1 MTLMLPEIG
10 HLLLIISTV
19 LALFSA
25 TLPLIGIARNNAY
38 LMGLSPLLFRA
49 SFFAILGA
57 LLCLIYCFITD
68 DFSVAYVANHSNSQL
83 AIGFKFAAVWG
94 SHEGSMLFWVFAIAL
109 WGTIISY
116 RLRIEHCS
124 AQAQSQQHQDARY
137 FARLL
142 AILALVILGFNL
154 FLLFTSNPFA
164 RLLPN
169 IPIEGRDLNPIL
181 QDIGLIIHPPMLF
194 LGYVGLTVCFAAAL
208 ASLLGGE
215 FNRRQV
221 RYLQP
226 WILLAWVFLTG
237 GNAFGSWWAYNELG
251 WGGWWFWDPVENA
264 SFIPWLVATALVHSI
279 VLTKRTQGFN
289 ITTLLLCLLA
299 FSLSLLGS
307 FLVRSGIVQSVHAF
321 AADPTRGMSILSI
334 LVLFVGAALFIFAL
348 KAHHLRR
355 ETAFALLSKETLL
368 LLGIVVLVVAAFSVL
383 LGTFYP
389 LIYELLDLGT
399 LSVGAPYFNAIFV
412 PLTFVIALLMGI
424 APLVAWQ
431 QASTTR
437 IIPMVMLGMGTL
449 ACAFWVSL
457 QAAAGSSLFLLL
469 GTAAALWILV
479 CLLLTTLVGLRLGK
493 QAHSTLAPKAATV
506 GASVGANVGANV
518 GSTAVSADASQL
530 SKQRFAAMFL
540 AHLGV
545 AVTIIGASSVS
556 FFEQEALLRMGPGQ
570 GKPLAGYI
578 FVYESTENVHT
589 ASFDAIQANI
599 SIRDGANDDII
610 LGYVRPQRQTFKSNA
625 MEMSHA
631 GIDHGLWR
639 DIYVSM
645 GVQLSDDQYLIRI
658 THKPLATWIW
668 LGALLMMLG
677 GAIAAW
683 PARAVATKLSSSS
696 PKEGQA

>member
-1 MTLMLPEIG
+1 MTTMVPEIG
-10 HLLLIISTV
+10 HILLIISSV

-25 TLPLIGIARNNAY
+25 ILPLMGIKKRNAY
-38 LMGLSPLLFRA
+38 LVGLSPVLFRTIFI
-49 SFFAILGA
+49 SVFFS

-83 AIGFKFAAVWG
+83 ALGYKVAAVWG
-94 SHEGSMLFWVFAIAL
+94 SHEGSMLFWIFAIAL
-109 WGTIISY
+109 WGAIISY
-116 RLRIEHCS
+116 RVKIADCT
-124 AQAQSQQHQDARY
+124 QDKATDSYQDTLY

-181 QDIGLIIHPPMLF
+181 QDIGLILHPPMLF

-208 ASLLGGE
+208 ASLLGGG
-215 FNRRQV
+215 FNTRQIN
-221 RYLQP
+221 YLRP
-226 WILLAWVFLTG
+226 WVLLAWVFLTG

-264 SFIPWLVATALVHSI
+264 SFIPWLVATALVHSLI
-279 VLTKRTQGFN
+279 LTQRTHGFKL
-289 ITTLLLCLLA
+289 TTLLLCLLA

-321 AADPTRGMSILSI
+321 AADPTRGMSILCL
-334 LVLFVGAALFIFAL
+334 LVIFVGAGLLIFAL
-348 KAHHLRR
+348 KAHHLKQDV
-355 ETAFALLSKETLL
+355 TFALFSKETLL
-368 LLGIVVLVVAAFSVL
+368 LLGIVILVVAAFSVL

-412 PLTFVIALLMGI
+412 PLTFLLVLLMGI
-424 APLVAWQ
+424 APLVQWQ
-431 QASTTR
+431 KVQWQNASKTR
-437 IIPMVMLGMGTL
+437 ITSLLIPSLMIL
-449 ACAFWVSL
+449 AVAGWVSL
-457 QAAAGSSLFLLL
+457 QAASGSSLFLLL
-469 GTAAALWILV
+469 GTAAALWLLV
-479 CLLLTTLVGLRLGK
+479 CLLLTILVASGLGRRVYAC
-493 QAHSTLAPKAATV
+493 QSAPNDSPVK
-506 GASVGANVGANV
+506 S
-518 GSTAVSADASQL
+518 
-530 SKQRFAAMFL
+530 SKQGFVAMLFAHF
-540 AHLGV
+540 GV
-545 AVTIIGASSVS
+545 AITIIGATSVS

-578 FVYESTENVHT
+578 LVYESTENVET
-589 ASFDAIQANI
+589 SSFTAIQANI
-599 SIRDGANDDII
+599 SIRDGANDEVL
-610 LGYVRPQRQTFKSNA
+610 LGYVRPQRQTFKSNG

-645 GVQLSDDQYLIRI
+645 GLQLSDNEYLIRI
-658 THKPLATWIW
+658 SYKPLASWIW

-683 PARAVATKLSSSS
+683 PTRRFSSQADLTTLFSLSHHK
-696 PKEGQA
+696 PKETLA

>member
-1 MTLMLPEIG
+1 MTTMVPEIG
-10 HLLLIISTV
+10 HILLIISSV

-25 TLPLIGIARNNAY
+25 ILPLMGIKQHNAY
-38 LMGLSPLLFRA
+38 LVGLSPVLFRTIFA
-49 SFFAILGA
+49 SVFLS
-57 LLCLIYCFITD
+57 LLCLIYCFVTD

-83 AIGFKFAAVWG
+83 ALGYKVAAVWG
-94 SHEGSMLFWVFAIAL
+94 SHEGSMLFWIFAIAL
-109 WGTIISY
+109 WGAIISY
-116 RLRIEHCS
+116 RVKIADCT
-124 AQAQSQQHQDARY
+124 QDKATDSYQDTLY

-181 QDIGLIIHPPMLF
+181 QDIGLILHPPMLF

-208 ASLLGGE
+208 ASLLGGG
-215 FNRRQV
+215 FNTRQIN
-221 RYLQP
+221 YLRP
-226 WILLAWVFLTG
+226 WVLLAWVFLTG

-264 SFIPWLVATALVHSI
+264 SFIPWLVATALVHSLI
-279 VLTKRTQGFN
+279 LTQRTHGFKL
-289 ITTLLLCLLA
+289 TTLLLCLLA

-321 AADPTRGMSILSI
+321 AADPTRGMSILCL
-334 LVLFVGAALFIFAL
+334 LVIFVGAGLLIFAL
-348 KAHHLRR
+348 KAHHLKQDV
-355 ETAFALLSKETLL
+355 TFALFSKETLL
-368 LLGIVVLVVAAFSVL
+368 LLGIVILVIAAFSVL

-412 PLTFVIALLMGI
+412 PLTFLLVLLMGI
-424 APLVAWQ
+424 APLVQWQ
-431 QASTTR
+431 KVQWQNASKTR
-437 IIPMVMLGMGTL
+437 ITSLLIPSLMIL
-449 ACAFWVSL
+449 AVAGWVSL
-457 QAAAGSSLFLLL
+457 QAASGSSLFLLL
-469 GTAAALWILV
+469 GTAAALWLLV
-479 CLLLTTLVGLRLGK
+479 CLLLTILVASGLGRRVYAC
-493 QAHSTLAPKAATV
+493 QSAPNDSPVK
-506 GASVGANVGANV
+506 S
-518 GSTAVSADASQL
+518 
-530 SKQRFAAMFL
+530 SKQGFVAMLFAHF
-540 AHLGV
+540 GV
-545 AVTIIGASSVS
+545 AITIIGATSVS

-570 GKPLAGYI
+570 GKPLAGYVL
-578 FVYESTENVHT
+578 VYESTENVET
-589 ASFDAIQANI
+589 NSFTAIQANI
-599 SIRDGANDDII
+599 SIRDAANDERV
-610 LGYVRPQRQTFKSNA
+610 LGYITPQRQTFKSNG

-645 GVQLSDDQYLIRI
+645 GLQLSDNEYLIRI
-658 THKPLATWIW
+658 SYKPLASWIW

-683 PARAVATKLSSSS
+683 PTCRFSSQADLTTLFSLSHHK
-696 PKEGQA
+696 PKETLA

>member
-1 MTLMLPEIG
+1 MTTMVPEIG
-10 HLLLIISTV
+10 HILLIISSV

-25 TLPLIGIARNNAY
+25 ILPLMGIKQHNAY
-38 LMGLSPLLFRA
+38 LVGLSPVLFRTIFA
-49 SFFAILGA
+49 SVFLS
-57 LLCLIYCFITD
+57 LLCLIYCFVTD

-83 AIGFKFAAVWG
+83 ALGYKVAAVWG
-94 SHEGSMLFWVFAIAL
+94 SHEGSMLFWIFAIAL

-116 RLRIEHCS
+116 RVKIADCT
-124 AQAQSQQHQDARY
+124 QDKATDSYQDTLY

-181 QDIGLIIHPPMLF
+181 QDIGLILHPPMLF

-208 ASLLGGE
+208 ASLLGGG
-215 FNRRQV
+215 FNTRQIN
-221 RYLQP
+221 YLRP
-226 WILLAWVFLTG
+226 WVLLAWVFLTG

-264 SFIPWLVATALVHSI
+264 SFIPWLVATALVHSLI
-279 VLTKRTQGFN
+279 LTQRTHGFKL
-289 ITTLLLCLLA
+289 TTLLLCLLA

-321 AADPTRGMSILSI
+321 AADPTRGMSILCL
-334 LVLFVGAALFIFAL
+334 LVIFVGAGLLIFAL
-348 KAHHLRR
+348 KAHHLKQDV
-355 ETAFALLSKETLL
+355 TFALFSKETLL
-368 LLGIVVLVVAAFSVL
+368 LLGIVILVVAAFSVL

-412 PLTFVIALLMGI
+412 PLTFLLVLLMGI
-424 APLVAWQ
+424 APLVQWQ
-431 QASTTR
+431 KVQWQNASKTR
-437 IIPMVMLGMGTL
+437 ITSLFIPSLMIL
-449 ACAFWVSL
+449 AVAGWVSL
-457 QAAAGSSLFLLL
+457 QAASGSSLFLLL
-469 GTAAALWILV
+469 GTAAALWLLV
-479 CLLLTTLVGLRLGK
+479 CLLLTILVASGLGRRVYAC
-493 QAHSTLAPKAATV
+493 QSAPNDSPVK
-506 GASVGANVGANV
+506 S
-518 GSTAVSADASQL
+518 
-530 SKQRFAAMFL
+530 SKQGFVAMLFAHF
-540 AHLGV
+540 GV
-545 AVTIIGASSVS
+545 AITIIGATSVS

-570 GKPLAGYI
+570 GKPLASYVL
-578 FVYESTENVHT
+578 VYESTENVET
-589 ASFDAIQANI
+589 NSFTAIQANI
-599 SIRDGANDDII
+599 SIRDAANDERV
-610 LGYVRPQRQTFKSNA
+610 LGYITPQRQTFKSNG

-645 GVQLSDDQYLIRI
+645 GLQLSDNEYLIRI
-658 THKPLATWIW
+658 SYKPLASWIW

-683 PARAVATKLSSSS
+683 PTRRFSSQADLTTLFSLSHHK
-696 PKEGQA
+696 PKETLA

>member
-1 MTLMLPEIG
+1 MTTMVPEIG
-10 HLLLIISTV
+10 HILLIISSV

-25 TLPLIGIARNNAY
+25 ILPLIGIKQHNAY
-38 LMGLSPLLFRA
+38 LVGLSPVLFRTIFI
-49 SFFAILGA
+49 SVFFS
-57 LLCLIYCFITD
+57 LLCLIYCFVTD

-83 AIGFKFAAVWG
+83 ALGYKVAAVWG
-94 SHEGSMLFWVFAIAL
+94 SHEGSMLFWIFAIAL
-109 WGTIISY
+109 WGAIISY
-116 RLRIEHCS
+116 RVKIADCT
-124 AQAQSQQHQDARY
+124 QDKASDSYQDTLY

-181 QDIGLIIHPPMLF
+181 QDIGLILHPPMLF

-208 ASLLGGE
+208 ASLLGGG
-215 FNRRQV
+215 FNTRQIN
-221 RYLQP
+221 YLRP
-226 WILLAWVFLTG
+226 WVLLAWVFLTG

-264 SFIPWLVATALVHSI
+264 SFIPWLVATALVHSLI
-279 VLTKRTQGFN
+279 LTQRTHGFKL
-289 ITTLLLCLLA
+289 TTLLLCLLA

-321 AADPTRGMSILSI
+321 AADPTRGMSILCL
-334 LVLFVGAALFIFAL
+334 LVIFVGAGLLIFAL
-348 KAHHLRR
+348 KAHHLKQDV
-355 ETAFALLSKETLL
+355 TFALFSKETLL
-368 LLGIVVLVVAAFSVL
+368 LLGIVILVVAAFSVL

-412 PLTFVIALLMGI
+412 PLTFLLVLLMGI
-424 APLVAWQ
+424 APLVQWQ
-431 QASTTR
+431 KVQWQNASKTR
-437 IIPMVMLGMGTL
+437 ITSLLIPSLMIL
-449 ACAFWVSL
+449 AVAGWVSL
-457 QAAAGSSLFLLL
+457 QAASGSSLFLLL
-469 GTAAALWILV
+469 GTAAALWLLV
-479 CLLLTTLVGLRLGK
+479 CLLLTILVASGLGRRVYAC
-493 QAHSTLAPKAATV
+493 QSAPNDSPVK
-506 GASVGANVGANV
+506 S
-518 GSTAVSADASQL
+518 
-530 SKQRFAAMFL
+530 SKQGFVAMLFAHF
-540 AHLGV
+540 GV
-545 AVTIIGASSVS
+545 AITIIGATSVS

-570 GKPLAGYI
+570 GKPLASYVL
-578 FVYESTENVHT
+578 VYESTENVET
-589 ASFDAIQANI
+589 NSFTAIQANI
-599 SIRDGANDDII
+599 SIRDAANDERV
-610 LGYVRPQRQTFKSNA
+610 LGYITPQRQTFKSNG

-645 GVQLSDDQYLIRI
+645 GLQLSDNEYLIRI
-658 THKPLATWIW
+658 SYKPLASWIW

-683 PARAVATKLSSSS
+683 PTRRFSSQADLTTLFSLSHHK
-696 PKEGQA
+696 PKETLA

>member
-1 MTLMLPEIG
+1 MTTMVPEIG
-10 HLLLIISTV
+10 HILLIISSV

-25 TLPLIGIARNNAY
+25 ILPLMGIKQHNAY
-38 LMGLSPLLFRA
+38 LVGLSPVLFRTIFA
-49 SFFAILGA
+49 SVFLS
-57 LLCLIYCFITD
+57 LLCLIYCFVTD

-83 AIGFKFAAVWG
+83 ALGYKVAAVWG
-94 SHEGSMLFWVFAIAL
+94 SHEGSMLFWIFAIAL

-116 RLRIEHCS
+116 RVKIADCT
-124 AQAQSQQHQDARY
+124 QDKATDSYQDTLY

-181 QDIGLIIHPPMLF
+181 QDIGLILHPPMLF

-208 ASLLGGE
+208 ASLLGGG
-215 FNRRQV
+215 FNTRQIN
-221 RYLQP
+221 YLRP
-226 WILLAWVFLTG
+226 WVLLAWVFLTG

-264 SFIPWLVATALVHSI
+264 SFIPWLVATALVHSLI
-279 VLTKRTQGFN
+279 LTQRTHGFKL
-289 ITTLLLCLLA
+289 TTLLLCLLA

-321 AADPTRGMSILSI
+321 AADPTRGMSILCL
-334 LVLFVGAALFIFAL
+334 LVIFVGAGLLIFAL
-348 KAHHLRR
+348 KAHHLKQDV
-355 ETAFALLSKETLL
+355 TFALFSKETLL
-368 LLGIVVLVVAAFSVL
+368 LLGIVILVVAAFSVL

-412 PLTFVIALLMGI
+412 PLTFLLVLLMGI
-424 APLVAWQ
+424 APLVQWQ
-431 QASTTR
+431 KVQWQNASKTR
-437 IIPMVMLGMGTL
+437 ITSLFIPSLMIL
-449 ACAFWVSL
+449 AVAGWVSL
-457 QAAAGSSLFLLL
+457 QAASGSSLFLLL
-469 GTAAALWILV
+469 GTAAALWLLV
-479 CLLLTTLVGLRLGK
+479 CLLLTILVASGLGRRVYAC
-493 QAHSTLAPKAATV
+493 QSAPNDSPVK
-506 GASVGANVGANV
+506 S
-518 GSTAVSADASQL
+518 
-530 SKQRFAAMFL
+530 SKQGFVAMLFAHF
-540 AHLGV
+540 GV
-545 AVTIIGASSVS
+545 AITIIGATSVS

-570 GKPLAGYI
+570 GKPLASYVL
-578 FVYESTENVHT
+578 VYESTENVET
-589 ASFDAIQANI
+589 NSFTAIQANI
-599 SIRDGANDDII
+599 SIRDGANDEVL
-610 LGYVRPQRQTFKSNA
+610 LGYVRPQRQTFKSNG

-645 GVQLSDDQYLIRI
+645 GLQLSDSEYLIRI
-658 THKPLATWIW
+658 SYKPLASWIW
-668 LGALLMMLG
+668 LGALFMMLG

-683 PARAVATKLSSSS
+683 PTRRFSSQADLTTLFSLSHHK
-696 PKEGQA
+696 PKETLA

>member
-1 MTLMLPEIG
+1 MTTMVPEIG
-10 HLLLIISTV
+10 HILLIISSV

-25 TLPLIGIARNNAY
+25 ILPLMGIKQHNAY
-38 LMGLSPLLFRA
+38 LVGLSPVLFRTIFI
-49 SFFAILGA
+49 SVFFS
-57 LLCLIYCFITD
+57 LLCLIYCFVTD

-83 AIGFKFAAVWG
+83 ALGYKVAAVWG
-94 SHEGSMLFWVFAIAL
+94 SHEGSMLFWIFAIAL
-109 WGTIISY
+109 WGAIISY
-116 RLRIEHCS
+116 RVKIADCT
-124 AQAQSQQHQDARY
+124 QDKATDSYQDTLY

-181 QDIGLIIHPPMLF
+181 QDIGLILHPPMLF

-208 ASLLGGE
+208 ASLLGGG
-215 FNRRQV
+215 FNTRQIN
-221 RYLQP
+221 YLRP
-226 WILLAWVFLTG
+226 WVLLAWVFLTG

-264 SFIPWLVATALVHSI
+264 SFIPWLVATALVHSLI
-279 VLTKRTQGFN
+279 LTQRTHGFKL
-289 ITTLLLCLLA
+289 TTLLLCLLA

-321 AADPTRGMSILSI
+321 AADPTRGMSILCL
-334 LVLFVGAALFIFAL
+334 LVIFVGAGLLIFAL
-348 KAHHLRR
+348 KAHHLKQDV
-355 ETAFALLSKETLL
+355 TFALFSKETLL
-368 LLGIVVLVVAAFSVL
+368 LLGIVILVVAAFSVL

-412 PLTFVIALLMGI
+412 PLTFLLVLLMGI
-424 APLVAWQ
+424 APLVQWQ
-431 QASTTR
+431 KVQWQNASKTR
-437 IIPMVMLGMGTL
+437 ITSLLIPSLMIL
-449 ACAFWVSL
+449 AVAGWVSL
-457 QAAAGSSLFLLL
+457 QAASGSSLFLLL
-469 GTAAALWILV
+469 GTAAALWLLV
-479 CLLLTTLVGLRLGK
+479 CLLLTILVASGLGRRVYAC
-493 QAHSTLAPKAATV
+493 QSAPNDSPVK
-506 GASVGANVGANV
+506 S
-518 GSTAVSADASQL
+518 
-530 SKQRFAAMFL
+530 SKQGFVAMLF

-545 AVTIIGASSVS
+545 AITIIGATSVS

-570 GKPLAGYI
+570 GKPLASYVL
-578 FVYESTENVHT
+578 VYESTENVET
-589 ASFDAIQANI
+589 SSFTAIQANI
-599 SIRDGANDDII
+599 SIRDGANDEVL
-610 LGYVRPQRQTFKSNA
+610 LGYVRPQRQTFKSNG

-645 GVQLSDDQYLIRI
+645 GLQLSDNEYLIRI
-658 THKPLATWIW
+658 SYKPLASWIW

-683 PARAVATKLSSSS
+683 PTRRFSSQADLTTLFSLSHHK
-696 PKEGQA
+696 PKETLA

>member
-1 MTLMLPEIG
+1 MTTMVPEIG
-10 HLLLIISTV
+10 HILLIISSV

-25 TLPLIGIARNNAY
+25 ILPLMGIKQRNAY
-38 LMGLSPLLFRA
+38 LVGLSPVLFRTIFA
-49 SFFAILGA
+49 SVFLS
-57 LLCLIYCFITD
+57 LLCLIYCFVTD

-83 AIGFKFAAVWG
+83 ALGYKVAAVWG
-94 SHEGSMLFWVFAIAL
+94 SHEGSMLFWIFAIAL
-109 WGTIISY
+109 WGAIISY
-116 RLRIEHCS
+116 HVKIVDCT
-124 AQAQSQQHQDARY
+124 QDKASNSYQDTLY

-181 QDIGLIIHPPMLF
+181 QDIGLILHPPMLF

-208 ASLLGGE
+208 ASLLGGG
-215 FNRRQV
+215 FNTRQIN
-221 RYLQP
+221 YLRP
-226 WILLAWVFLTG
+226 WVLLAWVFLTG

-264 SFIPWLVATALVHSI
+264 SFIPWLVATALVHSLI
-279 VLTKRTQGFN
+279 LTQRTHGFKL
-289 ITTLLLCLLA
+289 TTILLCLLA

-321 AADPTRGMSILSI
+321 AADPTRGMSILCL
-334 LVLFVGAALFIFAL
+334 LVIFVGAGLLIFAL
-348 KAHHLRR
+348 KAHHLKQDV
-355 ETAFALLSKETLL
+355 TFALFSKETLL
-368 LLGIVVLVVAAFSVL
+368 LLGIVILVVAAFSVL

-412 PLTFVIALLMGI
+412 PLTFLLVLLMGI
-424 APLVAWQ
+424 APLVQWQ
-431 QASTTR
+431 KVQWQNASKTR
-437 IIPMVMLGMGTL
+437 ITSLLIPSLMIL
-449 ACAFWVSL
+449 AVAGRVSL
-457 QAAAGSSLFLLL
+457 QAASGSSLFLLL
-469 GTAAALWILV
+469 GTAAALWLLV
-479 CLLLTTLVGLRLGK
+479 CLLLTILVASGLGRRVYAC
-493 QAHSTLAPKAATV
+493 QSAPNDSPVK
-506 GASVGANVGANV
+506 S
-518 GSTAVSADASQL
+518 
-530 SKQRFAAMFL
+530 SKQGFVAMLF

-545 AVTIIGASSVS
+545 AITIIGATSVS

-570 GKPLAGYI
+570 GKPLASYVL
-578 FVYESTENVHT
+578 VYESTENVET
-589 ASFDAIQANI
+589 SSFTAIQANI
-599 SIRDGANDDII
+599 SIRDGANDEVL
-610 LGYVRPQRQTFKSNA
+610 LGYVRPQRQTFKSNG

-645 GVQLSDDQYLIRI
+645 GLQLSDNEYLIRI
-658 THKPLATWIW
+658 SYKPLASWIW

-683 PARAVATKLSSSS
+683 PTRRFSSQADLTTLFSLSHHK
-696 PKEGQA
+696 PKETLA

>member
-1 MTLMLPEIG
+1 MTTMVPEIG
-10 HLLLIISTV
+10 HILLIISSV

-25 TLPLIGIARNNAY
+25 ILPLMGIKQHNAY
-38 LMGLSPLLFRA
+38 LVGLSPVLFRTIFA
-49 SFFAILGA
+49 SVFLS
-57 LLCLIYCFITD
+57 LLCLIYCFVTD

-83 AIGFKFAAVWG
+83 ALGYKVAAVWG
-94 SHEGSMLFWVFAIAL
+94 SHEGSMLFWIFAIAL
-109 WGTIISY
+109 WGAIISY
-116 RLRIEHCS
+116 RVNIADCT
-124 AQAQSQQHQDARY
+124 QDKATDSYQDTLY

-181 QDIGLIIHPPMLF
+181 QDIGLILHPPMLF

-208 ASLLGGE
+208 ASLLGGG
-215 FNRRQV
+215 FNTRQIS
-221 RYLQP
+221 YLRP
-226 WILLAWVFLTG
+226 WVLLAWVFLTG

-264 SFIPWLVATALVHSI
+264 SFIPWLVATALVHSLI
-279 VLTKRTQGFN
+279 LTQCTHGFKL
-289 ITTLLLCLLA
+289 TTLLLCLLA

-321 AADPTRGMSILSI
+321 AADPTRGMSILCL
-334 LVLFVGAALFIFAL
+334 LVIFVGAGLLIFAL
-348 KAHHLRR
+348 KAHHLKQDV
-355 ETAFALLSKETLL
+355 TFALFSKETLL
-368 LLGIVVLVVAAFSVL
+368 LLGIVILVVAAFSVL

-412 PLTFVIALLMGI
+412 PLTFLLVLLMGI
-424 APLVAWQ
+424 APLVQWQ
-431 QASTTR
+431 KVQWQNASKTR
-437 IIPMVMLGMGTL
+437 ITSLLIPSLMIL
-449 ACAFWVSL
+449 AVAGWVSL
-457 QAAAGSSLFLLL
+457 QAASGSSLFLLL
-469 GTAAALWILV
+469 GTAAALWLLV
-479 CLLLTTLVGLRLGK
+479 CLLLTILVASGLGRRVYAC
-493 QAHSTLAPKAATV
+493 QSAPNDSPVK
-506 GASVGANVGANV
+506 S
-518 GSTAVSADASQL
+518 
-530 SKQRFAAMFL
+530 SKQGFVAMLF

-545 AVTIIGASSVS
+545 AITIIGATSVS

-570 GKPLAGYI
+570 GKPLASYVL
-578 FVYESTENVHT
+578 VYESTENVET
-589 ASFDAIQANI
+589 SSFTAIQANI
-599 SIRDGANDDII
+599 SIRDGANDEVL
-610 LGYVRPQRQTFKSNA
+610 LGYVRPQRQTFKSNG

-645 GVQLSDDQYLIRI
+645 GLQLSDNEYLIRI
-658 THKPLATWIW
+658 SYKPLASWIW

-683 PARAVATKLSSSS
+683 PTRRFSSQADLTTLFSLSHHK
-696 PKEGQA
+696 PKETLA

>member
-1 MTLMLPEIG
+1 MTTMVPEIG
-10 HLLLIISTV
+10 HILLIISSV

-25 TLPLIGIARNNAY
+25 ILPLMGIKQHNAY
-38 LMGLSPLLFRA
+38 LVGLSPVLFRTIFA
-49 SFFAILGA
+49 SVFLS
-57 LLCLIYCFITD
+57 LLCLIYCFVTD

-83 AIGFKFAAVWG
+83 ALGYKVAAVWG
-94 SHEGSMLFWVFAIAL
+94 SHEGSMLFWIFAIAL
-109 WGTIISY
+109 WGAIISY
-116 RLRIEHCS
+116 RVKIADCT
-124 AQAQSQQHQDARY
+124 QDKATDSYQDTLY

-181 QDIGLIIHPPMLF
+181 QDIGLILHPPMLF

-208 ASLLGGE
+208 ASLLGGG
-215 FNRRQV
+215 FNTRQIN
-221 RYLQP
+221 YLRP
-226 WILLAWVFLTG
+226 WVLLAWVFLTG

-264 SFIPWLVATALVHSI
+264 SFIPWLVATALVHSLI
-279 VLTKRTQGFN
+279 LTQRTHGFKL
-289 ITTLLLCLLA
+289 TTLLLCLLA

-321 AADPTRGMSILSI
+321 AADPTRGMSILCL
-334 LVLFVGAALFIFAL
+334 LVIFVGAGLLIFAL
-348 KAHHLRR
+348 KAHHLKQDV
-355 ETAFALLSKETLL
+355 TFALFSKETLL
-368 LLGIVVLVVAAFSVL
+368 LLGIVILVVAAFSVL

-412 PLTFVIALLMGI
+412 PLTFLLVLLMGI
-424 APLVAWQ
+424 APLVQWQ
-431 QASTTR
+431 KVQWQNASKTR
-437 IIPMVMLGMGTL
+437 ITSLLIPSLMIL
-449 ACAFWVSL
+449 AVAGWVSL
-457 QAAAGSSLFLLL
+457 QAASGSSLFLLL
-469 GTAAALWILV
+469 GTAAALWLLV
-479 CLLLTTLVGLRLGK
+479 CLLLTILVASGLGRRVYAC
-493 QAHSTLAPKAATV
+493 QSAPNDSPVK
-506 GASVGANVGANV
+506 S
-518 GSTAVSADASQL
+518 
-530 SKQRFAAMFL
+530 SKQGFVAMLFAHF
-540 AHLGV
+540 GV
-545 AVTIIGASSVS
+545 AITIIGATSVS

-570 GKPLAGYI
+570 GKPLAGYVL
-578 FVYESTENVHT
+578 VYESTENVETNSFT
-589 ASFDAIQANI
+589 ATQANI
-599 SIRDGANDDII
+599 SIRDAANDERV
-610 LGYVRPQRQTFKSNA
+610 LGYITPQRQTFKSNG

-645 GVQLSDDQYLIRI
+645 GLQLSDNEYLIRI
-658 THKPLATWIW
+658 SYKPLASWIW

-683 PARAVATKLSSSS
+683 PTRRFSSQADLTTLFSLSHHK
-696 PKEGQA
+696 PKETLA

>member
-1 MTLMLPEIG
+1 MTTMVPEIG
-10 HLLLIISTV
+10 HILLIISSV

-25 TLPLIGIARNNAY
+25 ILPLMGIKQHNAY
-38 LMGLSPLLFRA
+38 LVGLSPVPFRTIFA
-49 SFFAILGA
+49 SVFLS
-57 LLCLIYCFITD
+57 LLCLIYCFVTD

-83 AIGFKFAAVWG
+83 ALGYKVAAVWG
-94 SHEGSMLFWVFAIAL
+94 SHEGSMLFWIFAIAL
-109 WGTIISY
+109 WGAIISY
-116 RLRIEHCS
+116 RVKIADCT
-124 AQAQSQQHQDARY
+124 QDKATDSYQDTLY

-181 QDIGLIIHPPMLF
+181 QDIGLILHPPMLF

-208 ASLLGGE
+208 ASLLGGG
-215 FNRRQV
+215 FNTRQIN
-221 RYLQP
+221 YLRP
-226 WILLAWVFLTG
+226 WVLLAWVFLTG

-264 SFIPWLVATALVHSI
+264 SFIPWLVATALVHSLI
-279 VLTKRTQGFN
+279 LTQRTHGFKL
-289 ITTLLLCLLA
+289 TTLLLCLLA

-321 AADPTRGMSILSI
+321 AADPTRGMSILCL
-334 LVLFVGAALFIFAL
+334 LVIFVGAGLLIFAL
-348 KAHHLRR
+348 KAHHLKQDV
-355 ETAFALLSKETLL
+355 TFALFSKETLL
-368 LLGIVVLVVAAFSVL
+368 LLGIVILVVAAFSVL

-412 PLTFVIALLMGI
+412 PLTFLLVLLMGI
-424 APLVAWQ
+424 APLVQWQ
-431 QASTTR
+431 KVQWQNASKTR
-437 IIPMVMLGMGTL
+437 ITSLLIPSLMIL
-449 ACAFWVSL
+449 AVAGWVSL
-457 QAAAGSSLFLLL
+457 QAASGSSLFLLL
-469 GTAAALWILV
+469 GTAAALWLLV
-479 CLLLTTLVGLRLGK
+479 CLLLTILVASGLGRRVYAC
-493 QAHSTLAPKAATV
+493 QSAPNDSPVK
-506 GASVGANVGANV
+506 S
-518 GSTAVSADASQL
+518 
-530 SKQRFAAMFL
+530 SKQGFVAMLFAHF
-540 AHLGV
+540 GV
-545 AVTIIGASSVS
+545 AITIIGATSVS

-570 GKPLAGYI
+570 GKPLAGYVL
-578 FVYESTENVHT
+578 VYESTENVET
-589 ASFDAIQANI
+589 NSFTAIQANI
-599 SIRDGANDDII
+599 SIRDAANDERV
-610 LGYVRPQRQTFKSNA
+610 LGYITPQRQTFKSNG

-645 GVQLSDDQYLIRI
+645 GLQLSDNEYLIRI
-658 THKPLATWIW
+658 SYKPLASWIW

-683 PARAVATKLSSSS
+683 PTRRFSSQADLTTLFSLSHHK
-696 PKEGQA
+696 PKETLA

>member
-1 MTLMLPEIG
+1 MTTMVPEIG
-10 HLLLIISTV
+10 HILLIISSV

-25 TLPLIGIARNNAY
+25 ILPLMGIKQHNAY
-38 LMGLSPLLFRA
+38 LVGLSPVLFRTIFI
-49 SFFAILGA
+49 SVFFS
-57 LLCLIYCFITD
+57 LLCLIYCFVTD

-83 AIGFKFAAVWG
+83 ALGYKVAAVWG
-94 SHEGSMLFWVFAIAL
+94 SHEGSMLFWIFAIAL
-109 WGTIISY
+109 WGAIISY
-116 RLRIEHCS
+116 RVKIADCT
-124 AQAQSQQHQDARY
+124 QDKASDSYQDTLY

-181 QDIGLIIHPPMLF
+181 QDIGLILHPPMLF

-208 ASLLGGE
+208 ASLLGGG
-215 FNRRQV
+215 FNTRQIN
-221 RYLQP
+221 YLRP
-226 WILLAWVFLTG
+226 WVLLAWVFLTG

-264 SFIPWLVATALVHSI
+264 SFIPWLVATALVHSLI
-279 VLTKRTQGFN
+279 LTQRTHGFKL
-289 ITTLLLCLLA
+289 TTILLCLLA

-321 AADPTRGMSILSI
+321 AADPTRGMSILCL
-334 LVLFVGAALFIFAL
+334 LVIFVGAGLLIFAL
-348 KAHHLRR
+348 KAHHLKQDV
-355 ETAFALLSKETLL
+355 TFALFSKETLL
-368 LLGIVVLVVAAFSVL
+368 LLGIVILVVAAFSVL

-412 PLTFVIALLMGI
+412 PLTFLLVLLMGI
-424 APLVAWQ
+424 APLVQWQ
-431 QASTTR
+431 KVQWQNASKTR
-437 IIPMVMLGMGTL
+437 ITSLLIPSLVIL
-449 ACAFWVSL
+449 AVAGWVSL
-457 QAAAGSSLFLLL
+457 QAASGSSLFLLL
-469 GTAAALWILV
+469 GTAAALWLLV
-479 CLLLTTLVGLRLGK
+479 CLLLTILVASGLGRRVYAC
-493 QAHSTLAPKAATV
+493 QSAPNDSPVK
-506 GASVGANVGANV
+506 S
-518 GSTAVSADASQL
+518 
-530 SKQRFAAMFL
+530 SKQGFVAMLFAHF
-540 AHLGV
+540 GV
-545 AVTIIGASSVS
+545 AITIIGATSVS

-570 GKPLAGYI
+570 GKPLAGYVL
-578 FVYESTENVHT
+578 VYESTENVET
-589 ASFDAIQANI
+589 NSFTAIQANI
-599 SIRDGANDDII
+599 SIRDAANDERV
-610 LGYVRPQRQTFKSNA
+610 LGYITPQRQTFKSNG

-645 GVQLSDDQYLIRI
+645 GLQLSDNEYLIRI
-658 THKPLATWIW
+658 SYKPLASWIW

-683 PARAVATKLSSSS
+683 PTRHFSYQADLTTLVNLSHHK
-696 PKEGQA
+696 PKETLA

>member
-1 MTLMLPEIG
+1 MTTMVPEIG
-10 HLLLIISTV
+10 HILLIISSV

-25 TLPLIGIARNNAY
+25 ILPLMGIKQHNAY
-38 LMGLSPLLFRA
+38 LVGLSPVLFRTIFI
-49 SFFAILGA
+49 SVFFS
-57 LLCLIYCFITD
+57 LLCLIYCFVTD

-83 AIGFKFAAVWG
+83 ALGYKVAAVWG
-94 SHEGSMLFWVFAIAL
+94 SHEGSMLFWIFAIAL
-109 WGTIISY
+109 WGAIISY
-116 RLRIEHCS
+116 RVKIADCT
-124 AQAQSQQHQDARY
+124 QDKASDSYQDTLY

-181 QDIGLIIHPPMLF
+181 QDIGLILHPPMLF

-208 ASLLGGE
+208 ASLLGGG
-215 FNRRQV
+215 FNTRQIN
-221 RYLQP
+221 YLRP
-226 WILLAWVFLTG
+226 WVLLAWVFLTG

-264 SFIPWLVATALVHSI
+264 SFIPWLVATALVHSLI
-279 VLTKRTQGFN
+279 LTQRTHGFKL
-289 ITTLLLCLLA
+289 TTLLLCLLA

-321 AADPTRGMSILSI
+321 AADPTRGMSILCL
-334 LVLFVGAALFIFAL
+334 LVIFVGAGLLIFAL
-348 KAHHLRR
+348 KAHHLKQDV
-355 ETAFALLSKETLL
+355 TFALFSKETLL
-368 LLGIVVLVVAAFSVL
+368 LLGIVILVVAAFSVL

-412 PLTFVIALLMGI
+412 PLTFLLVLLMGI
-424 APLVAWQ
+424 APLVQWQ
-431 QASTTR
+431 KVQWQNASKTR
-437 IIPMVMLGMGTL
+437 ITSLLIPSLVIL
-449 ACAFWVSL
+449 AVAGWVSL
-457 QAAAGSSLFLLL
+457 QAASGSSLFLLL
-469 GTAAALWILV
+469 GTAAALWLLV
-479 CLLLTTLVGLRLGK
+479 CLLLTILVASGLGRRVYAC
-493 QAHSTLAPKAATV
+493 QSAPNDSPVK
-506 GASVGANVGANV
+506 S
-518 GSTAVSADASQL
+518 
-530 SKQRFAAMFL
+530 SKQGFVAMLF

-545 AVTIIGASSVS
+545 AITIIGATSVS

-570 GKPLAGYI
+570 GKPLASYVL
-578 FVYESTENVHT
+578 VYESTKNVET
-589 ASFDAIQANI
+589 SSFTAIQANI
-599 SIRDGANDDII
+599 SIRDAANDERV
-610 LGYVRPQRQTFKSNA
+610 LGYITPQRQTFKSNG

-645 GVQLSDDQYLIRI
+645 GLQLSDNEYLIRI
-658 THKPLATWIW
+658 SYKPLASWIW

-683 PARAVATKLSSSS
+683 PTRRFSSQADLTTLFSLSHNK
-696 PKEGQA
+696 PKETLA

>member
-1 MTLMLPEIG
+1 MTTMVPEIG
-10 HLLLIISTV
+10 HILLIISSV

-25 TLPLIGIARNNAY
+25 ILPLMGIKQHNAY
-38 LMGLSPLLFRA
+38 LVGLSPVLFRTIFA
-49 SFFAILGA
+49 SVFLS
-57 LLCLIYCFITD
+57 LLCLIYCFVTD

-83 AIGFKFAAVWG
+83 ALGYKVAAVWG
-94 SHEGSMLFWVFAIAL
+94 SHEGPMLFWIFAIAL
-109 WGTIISY
+109 WGAIISY
-116 RLRIEHCS
+116 RVKIADCT
-124 AQAQSQQHQDARY
+124 QDKATDSYQDTLY

-181 QDIGLIIHPPMLF
+181 QDIGLILHPPMLF

-208 ASLLGGE
+208 ASLLGGG
-215 FNRRQV
+215 FNTRQIN
-221 RYLQP
+221 YLRP
-226 WILLAWVFLTG
+226 WVLLAWVFLTG

-264 SFIPWLVATALVHSI
+264 SFIPWLVATALVHSLI
-279 VLTKRTQGFN
+279 LTQRTHGFKL
-289 ITTLLLCLLA
+289 TTLLLCLLA

-321 AADPTRGMSILSI
+321 AADPTRGMSILCL
-334 LVLFVGAALFIFAL
+334 LVIFVGAGLLIFAL
-348 KAHHLRR
+348 KAHHLKQDV
-355 ETAFALLSKETLL
+355 TFALFSKETLL
-368 LLGIVVLVVAAFSVL
+368 LLGIVILVVAAFSVL

-412 PLTFVIALLMGI
+412 PLTFLLVLLMGI
-424 APLVAWQ
+424 APLVQWQ
-431 QASTTR
+431 KVQWQNASKTR
-437 IIPMVMLGMGTL
+437 ITSLLIPSLMIL
-449 ACAFWVSL
+449 AVAGWASL
-457 QAAAGSSLFLLL
+457 QAASGSSLFLLL
-469 GTAAALWILV
+469 GTAAALWLLV
-479 CLLLTTLVGLRLGK
+479 CLLLTILVASGLGRRVYAC
-493 QAHSTLAPKAATV
+493 QSAPNDSPVK
-506 GASVGANVGANV
+506 S
-518 GSTAVSADASQL
+518 
-530 SKQRFAAMFL
+530 SKQGFVAMLFAHF
-540 AHLGV
+540 GV
-545 AVTIIGASSVS
+545 AITIIGATSVS

-570 GKPLAGYI
+570 GKPLAGYVL
-578 FVYESTENVHT
+578 VYESTENVET
-589 ASFDAIQANI
+589 NSFTAIQANI
-599 SIRDGANDDII
+599 SIRDAANDERV
-610 LGYVRPQRQTFKSNA
+610 LGYITPQRQTFKSNG

-645 GVQLSDDQYLIRI
+645 GLQLSDNEYLIRI
-658 THKPLATWIW
+658 SYKPLASWIW

-683 PARAVATKLSSSS
+683 PTRRFSSQADLTTLFSLSHHK
-696 PKEGQA
+696 PKETLA